1 MFITYVHSRPILHI
15 MDDER
20 EYDDEEDLEDS
31 PEEEGELL
39 SENMLTRKKLLEL
52 QQFWPGH
59 FESQNIEAIHGLAR
73 NTNASII
80 RLKLG
85 DWKDISYT
93 WLKDMEKDS
102 VNKDK
107 YWLKTNLD
115 KISKSPYV
123 PSLDKNIKFPK
134 RLPVSFPSKTE
145 ENYFLS
151 QQFAKS
157 GSKLTV
163 PSLIFG
169 ADSMKIPNSEDP
181 MCEYWSRQCT
191 LDCQITNELLLVETD
206 ITNSI
211 SELLDKLQIS
221 DSDTD
226 TINDIKHSVSLLLD
240 TNKMARAS
248 NFRAKSLAIT
258 ASCKA
263 KLNMRDT
270 LLSKV
275 KGDNFIKDALRGS
288 CFMNEDIF
296 GPIPVNIQSKI
307 DAFSNR
313 SDAKLT
319 PKYNKRTG
327 ESFSRRGNNKRRGTI
342 NSFNYNLPSNYPS
355 NYSANNYQGFNYGYD
370 NPSTSNSG
378 YNGSQGSQS
387 ALFHEKPRHRGSR
400 GKPRKARGRGRG
412 SRS

>member
-1 MFITYVHSRPILHI
+1 M
-15 MDDER
+15 
-20 EYDDEEDLEDS
+20 
-31 PEEEGELL
+31 
-39 SENMLTRKKLLEL
+39 
-52 QQFWPGH
+52 
-59 FESQNIEAIHGLAR
+59 
-73 NTNASII
+73 
-80 RLKLG
+80 
-85 DWKDISYT
+85 
-93 WLKDMEKDS
+93 
-102 VNKDK
+102 
-107 YWLKTNLD
+107 
-115 KISKSPYV
+115 
-123 PSLDKNIKFPK
+123 
-134 RLPVSFPSKTE
+134 
-145 ENYFLS
+145 
-151 QQFAKS
+151 
-157 GSKLTV
+157 
-163 PSLIFG
+163 
-169 ADSMKIPNSEDP
+169 
-181 MCEYWSRQCT
+181 
-191 LDCQITNELLLVETD
+191 LVEAD

-221 DSDTD
+221 GSDTD

-319 PKYNKRTG
+319 PKYTKRAG
-327 ESFSRRGNNKRRGTI
+327 ESFSRRGNTKRRGTI

-355 NYSANNYQGFNYGYD
+355 NYPANNYQGYNYGYD

-378 YNGSQGSQS
+378 YNGAQGSQS
-387 ALFHEKPRHRGSR
+387 ALFQEKPRHRGSR
-400 GKPRKARGRGRG
+400 GKSRKARGRGRG